1 MRAFDWE
8 LRLLVLR
15 TPSREARPVAQRI
28 LCAGALI
35 VSAWIAASC
44 SSPQSTA
51 ATPTQA
57 QAAPQPTAQT
67 PAAGAAA
74 ATKPTRIPLAQV
86 TGEPPVVGNPA
97 PDFTADLL
105 GGGTFKLAEQQGKPV
120 LVLFTASWCTP
131 CIAEVNKMAP
141 LQDQYGA
148 QGLQQLALSIQPG
161 DTAQDFT
168 GLRDKTNGQKLSWG
182 LDAGQKATL
191 AYKVTATDT
200 KVLVDRRGVITW
212 RAVGATPAE
221 TLQQQ
226 IAAVMP

>member
-8 LRLLVLR
+8 PRLLVLR

-28 LCAGALI
+28 LCAGALL
-35 VSAWIAASC
+35 VSAWIAAAC

-57 QAAPQPTAQT
+57 QAAPQPTA
-67 PAAGAAA
+67 AGAAA
-74 ATKPTRIPLAQV
+74 ATKPTRIPLVQV
-86 TGEPPVVGNPA
+86 AGEAPVVGNPA

-105 GGGTFKLAEQQGKPV
+105 GGGTFNLAQQQGKPV

-161 DTAQDFT
+161 DTAQDFA

-200 KVLVDRRGVITW
+200 KVLVDRRGVIMW
-212 RAVGATPAE
+212 RAVGATSAE

>member
-1 MRAFDWE
+1 MRAFNC
-8 LRLLVLR
+8 RVKLLLLR
-15 TPSREARPVAQRI
+15 TPSRHARPVTPWT
-28 LCAGALI
+28 LCAGAL
-35 VSAWIAASC
+35 VAAVWMAAAC
-44 SSPQSTA
+44 SPPQSTA
-51 ATPTQA
+51 APPTQA
-57 QAAPQPTAQT
+57 QAAAQPTSPT
-67 PAAGAAA
+67 TSVAA

-212 RAVGATPAE
+212 RSVGATPAE
-221 TLQQQ
+221 VLQQQ
-226 IAAVMP
+226 VAAVMP

>member
-1 MRAFDWE
+1 MRAFDC
-8 LRLLVLR
+8 RLKLLLLL
-15 TPSREARPVAQRI
+15 TPSRDARSVTRWTACACALVVAFW
-28 LCAGALI
+28 
-35 VSAWIAASC
+35 VAAAC
-44 SSPQSTA
+44 SPPQSTA

-57 QAAPQPTAQT
+57 QAATQPTSPTTA
-67 PAAGAAA
+67 AAA
-74 ATKPTRIPLAQV
+74 ATKPTRIPLVQV

-212 RAVGATPAE
+212 RSVGATLAE
-221 TLQQQ
+221 VLQQQ
-226 IAAVMP
+226 VAAVMP